1 MNSNKTILQN
11 KSSEVIHQKRFF
23 KNDLEMMEMEKNIH
37 TDLLSSIWLISVT
50 GSLKNTFSGPVAEKG

>member
-23 KNDLEMMEMEKNIH
+23 KNDLEMMEMEKKHSYRSFVIYL
-37 TDLLSSIWLISVT
+37 TDFCHR
-50 GSLKNTFSGPVAEKG
+50 KFEKHV